1 MTRISQFAKD
11 LQIPYTK
18 AKKLVDQGRS
28 KKDNGS
34 SIIEKVTMETK
45 ENGKKTSDFGMLSVK
60 AGIDDN
66 PNPTQADRI
75 AGATNKADY
84 GMRIKNMMMEEGGK
98 MEFGMGGR
106 NEYGHGGKNEYGH
119 GGKNEYGHGGKA
131 QGSGG
136 DVDALLQMLAN
147 FDQERSVGDFLQM
160 LMNQSGAGDMPSG
173 RSMGE
178 MNQPPMRNMPPRD
191 AESLL
196 RQLGQQ
202 ER

>member
-75 AGATNKADY
+75 AGATMKEKTVKASKGRY
-84 GMRIKNMMMEEGGK
+84 QSKAGEFRGCGAQVKGK
-98 MEFGMGGR
+98 KFKG
-106 NEYGHGGKNEYGH
+106 
-119 GGKNEYGHGGKA
+119 
-131 QGSGG
+131 
-136 DVDALLQMLAN
+136 V
-147 FDQERSVGDFLQM
+147 F
-160 LMNQSGAGDMPSG
+160 
-173 RSMGE
+173 
-178 MNQPPMRNMPPRD
+178 
-191 AESLL
+191 
-196 RQLGQQ
+196 
-202 ER
+202 